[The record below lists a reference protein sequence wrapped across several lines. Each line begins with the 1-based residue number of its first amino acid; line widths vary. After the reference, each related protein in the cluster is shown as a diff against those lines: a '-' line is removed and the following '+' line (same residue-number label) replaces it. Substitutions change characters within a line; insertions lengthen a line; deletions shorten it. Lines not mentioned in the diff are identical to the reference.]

1 MKMAK
6 ISKRDM
12 NYRIDFTTMTLTM
25 TAEFADNAYNP
36 TTDEYA
42 ILTRLQKDFP
52 QLRVVRKTHRSPKS
66 ANPAKGLT
74 FERMEKYI
82 RLHENADGLLDLFQ
96 KVKDADRGYQ
106 YVRAWFVKQFPNYN
120 DIPNFIDGKLRT
132 VPVEA
137 PEADNM
143 EGTAAGAEAEA
154 A

>member
-1 MKMAK
+1 MAK

-82 RLHENADGLLDLFQ
+82 RLHENADELIDLFQ
-96 KVKDADRGYQ
+96 KVKDTGRGYQ
-106 YVRAWFVKQFPNYN
+106 YVKAWFVKQFPNYK
-120 DIPNFIDGKLRT
+120 DTPNFIDGKLRT

-137 PEADNM
+137 PEA
-143 EGTAAGAEAEA
+143 EAEA
-154 A
+154 DVA